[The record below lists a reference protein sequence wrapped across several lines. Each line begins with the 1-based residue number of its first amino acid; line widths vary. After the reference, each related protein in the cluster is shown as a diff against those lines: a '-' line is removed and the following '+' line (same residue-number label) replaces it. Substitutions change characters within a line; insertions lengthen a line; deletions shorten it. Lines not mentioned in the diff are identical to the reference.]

1 MPSVRFS
8 APNGRQRRARGRGI
22 PKKWRIA
29 TVWPHHECANAPKP
43 SGLSERDRPT
53 LLDSPHDLYKTL
65 RARDR
70 AENRL
75 SYVGVAGALPGFAR
89 GERDDKSQHAALT
102 ETPPRHYRLW
112 IVLALAAGLTIGLLT
127 AAFAQSYGWHSD
139 FMGGWHRGG
148 WGRGGPL
155 SPAQIDDRIDRGS
168 KHLAIEL
175 DATAEQQQKLATI
188 AKSALHDLLPLRE
201 KAQAAR
207 GQALALLTAPVD
219 REAIERLR
227 AEQMGVAEMASKRIA
242 QALGDASDVLTPE
255 QRRKIADRV
264 TASHGPPWA
273 RWRHD

>member
-1 MPSVRFS
+1 
-8 APNGRQRRARGRGI
+8 
-22 PKKWRIA
+22 
-29 TVWPHHECANAPKP
+29 
-43 SGLSERDRPT
+43 
-53 LLDSPHDLYKTL
+53 
-65 RARDR
+65 
-70 AENRL
+70 
-75 SYVGVAGALPGFAR
+75 
-89 GERDDKSQHAALT
+89 
-102 ETPPRHYRLW
+102 
-112 IVLALAAGLTIGLLT
+112 
-127 AAFAQSYGWHSD
+127 
-139 FMGGWHRGG
+139 MGGGHHGFLGGG

-155 SPAQIDDRIDRGS
+155 SPAQIDERIDRGS

-175 DATAEQQQKLATI
+175 GATAEQQQNLATI

-255 QRRKIADRV
+255 QRRKIADWV
-264 TASHGPPWA
+264 TASDRPPWA